1 MLSEFRK
8 VNRLFRKKRP
18 IEDSCTHCEAFVQG
32 GLLEVAIPAFRCRHD
47 AEGSCIMCNYGSGVP
62 IRSRKA
68 LESQF
73 DAIVSA
79 MGDKLEILILCTN
92 GSFFDD
98 KNVSPDVQR
107 SLLARAQDSSA
118 SMIIIETH
126 LDTLL
131 PDKLQLVRD
140 YIPSKTVILEIGLES
155 SDPFT
160 QKYCYLKEISLD
172 KLTTVM
178 KNAQK
183 MGLMF
188 QLNVI
193 LGAPFL
199 SAADQMKDAERTI
212 RWGLAHDSLIAL
224 FPMNIKPYTLLY
236 YAYLHGIYRPI
247 SHWAMPLLLNS
258 FSSEELGKIDL
269 AWYGNRQS
277 QYEEPEMC
285 TIFPQDCPSCHQMLQ
300 NFYKA
305 YVLTED
311 GIERQALVKQVL
323 FNGMEQCTCME
334 QEKDSW
340 RLDSVSRKEHVF
352 RLHRALLNALRSDH
366 LV

>member
-1 MLSEFRK
+1 MLSEFRE

-62 IRSRKA
+62 IHSRKI

-73 DAIVSA
+73 DVIVSA

-98 KNVSPDVQR
+98 KNVPPDVQR

-193 LGAPFL
+193 
-199 SAADQMKDAERTI
+199 R
-212 RWGLAHDSLIAL
+212 
-224 FPMNIKPYTLLY
+224 
-236 YAYLHGIYRPI
+236 
-247 SHWAMPLLLNS
+247 
-258 FSSEELGKIDL
+258 
-269 AWYGNRQS
+269 
-277 QYEEPEMC
+277 
-285 TIFPQDCPSCHQMLQ
+285 
-300 NFYKA
+300 
-305 YVLTED
+305 
-311 GIERQALVKQVL
+311 
-323 FNGMEQCTCME
+323 
-334 QEKDSW
+334 
-340 RLDSVSRKEHVF
+340 
-352 RLHRALLNALRSDH
+352 RSDEGCRTYNP
-366 LV
+366 LGTCP